1 CTSAP
6 FSEPSGSMGTP
17 GHTLNAWVAGS
28 SAGRAS
34 VSMSGVVAAQ
44 RLPATVIAATAA
56 TAPIPNTAAARF
68 EGPVFLRRRSAASR
82 RRARSVLAVSCSLA
96 ASVGLGSCWSV
107 IHPPCGASLRGNAQQ
122 QGDET
127 QNGGNPP
134 QPFAGRWRVFH
145 GEVATGFGQFK
156 GLNPFGIARGR
167 REFFAI
173 EAGTESRVGP
183 FCNHQFTRRI
193 SVR

>member
-1 CTSAP
+1 
-6 FSEPSGSMGTP
+6 GR
-17 GHTLNAWVAGS
+17 HTRSKRDWS
-28 SAGRAS
+28 SDVCSSDLS

-56 TAPIPNTAAARF
+56 TAPMPNTAAARF
-68 EGPVFLRRRSAASR
+68 EGPVLLRRRSAASR

-96 ASVGLGSCWSV
+96 ASVGLGSCASV

-122 QGDET
+122 QGDEA

-145 GEVATGFGQFK
+145 G
-156 GLNPFGIARGR
+156 
-167 REFFAI
+167 
-173 EAGTESRVGP
+173 
-183 FCNHQFTRRI
+183 
-193 SVR
+193 